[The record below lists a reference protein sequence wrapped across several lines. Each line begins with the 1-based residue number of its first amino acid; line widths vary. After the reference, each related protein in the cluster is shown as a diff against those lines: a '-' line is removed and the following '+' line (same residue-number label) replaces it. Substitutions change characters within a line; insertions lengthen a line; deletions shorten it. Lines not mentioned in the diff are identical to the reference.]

1 MKMTLSA
8 TARANA
14 GSWVTTTVV
23 QPSSA
28 NPLMTV
34 RTSPTNSE
42 SKRRFRHIKKQ
53 QLRTQ
58 GQCTHNAHTLRLAA
72 GELEGVAVFL
82 VSKPHAGLSFLSGS
96 RRHHGSQLGMANK
109 NGTKASDHYRHWQL
123 ARPQK
128 IQPVV
133 TNTLKYAGGPQ
144 KGNPS
149 CLLAS
154 KQRNPLQASLPQRRP
169 VPKRRG
175 KAVPEESSALT

>member
-1 MKMTLSA
+1 MTGCSFRSEWVQQPVHELAGAFLPGVPQHRVGWPRSTTTPPSMKMTLSA

-14 GSWVTTTVV
+14 SSWAITTVV

-53 QLRTQ
+53 KLRTH

-72 GELEGVAVFL
+72 GALEGVAVFL
-82 VSKPHAGLSFLSGS
+82 VFKPHAGLSFLSAS
-96 RRHHGSQLGMANK
+96 RRHHGSQLGMAYK

-128 IQPVV
+128 SNRWLQ
-133 TNTLKYAGGPQ
+133 TL
-144 KGNPS
+144 
-149 CLLAS
+149 
-154 KQRNPLQASLPQRRP
+154 
-169 VPKRRG
+169 
-175 KAVPEESSALT
+175 